1 MEGDE
6 EEEDE
11 EDEEEPG
18 DGSPFSPPSPP
29 SASAVPPAFAPAPA
43 AVPPLGFADRPGAGG
58 DGLAATV
65 DPSSVPSVPLAP
77 SAVLE
82 AGGSVPFM
90 ARATAR
96 NNTASAAKPPS
107 SGPLPFRPRP
117 PAACV
122 WPLRRRRDRETE
134 GVARRVIM
142 VMVIKTVYEM

>member
-6 EEEDE
+6 EDG
-11 EDEEEPG
+11 EEEPG
-18 DGSPFSPPSPP
+18 DGSPFSPSSAPDVSPGV
-29 SASAVPPAFAPAPA
+29 SPAFAPVPA

-58 DGLAATV
+58 DGFAATV
-65 DPSSVPSVPLAP
+65 DPSSVPSVP

-90 ARATAR
+90 ARATAS

-117 PAACV
+117 PTACV
-122 WPLRRRRDRETE
+122 GPLRRRRDREAE